1 MHRQLKKKKTTTSP
15 RTNITN
21 VPTTHSFQLNPY
33 YLLFCICVII
43 NHYRAGPLNDVTNLS

>member
-1 MHRQLKKKKTTTSP
+1 MHRQLKKKKSTTSP